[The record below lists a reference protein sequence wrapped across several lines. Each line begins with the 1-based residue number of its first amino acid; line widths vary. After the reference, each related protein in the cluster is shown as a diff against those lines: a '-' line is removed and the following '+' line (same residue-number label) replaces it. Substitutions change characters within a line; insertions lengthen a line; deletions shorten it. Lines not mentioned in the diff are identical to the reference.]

1 MIASVTG
8 VEKERRFRGRSV
20 WGNHAPPIWSSL
32 LFTTRGRNSKGY
44 SAEERKLW
52 EDGEKRSAHAGL
64 KEKKEVEW
72 QFGSTKP

>member
-1 MIASVTG
+1 MGKPCATNLVQC
-8 VEKERRFRGRSV
+8 
-20 WGNHAPPIWSSL
+20 L